1 MESFLGKA
9 LGLMAGGLLSIRQL
23 FDPDL
28 TSKVPEISKIGG
40 PSEIYS
46 GYLRCGNTIDSVW
59 HNEMIEWG

>member
-1 MESFLGKA
+1 
-9 LGLMAGGLLSIRQL
+9 MAGGLLSIRQL

-28 TSKVPEISKIGG
+28 TPKVPEISEIGG

>member
-1 MESFLGKA
+1 
-9 LGLMAGGLLSIRQL
+9 MAGGLLSIRQL
-23 FDPDL
+23 FDLGL
-28 TSKVPEISKIGG
+28 TPKVPETSEIGG

>member
-1 MESFLGKA
+1 MDYCRL
-9 LGLMAGGLLSIRQL
+9 
-23 FDPDL
+23 DNCL
-28 TSKVPEISKIGG
+28 TLVCPPPKKVPETSEIGW

>member
-1 MESFLGKA
+1 
-9 LGLMAGGLLSIRQL
+9 MAGGLLSIGQL
-23 FDPDL
+23 FDPGL
-28 TSKVPEISKIGG
+28 PPPKKVPETSEIGW